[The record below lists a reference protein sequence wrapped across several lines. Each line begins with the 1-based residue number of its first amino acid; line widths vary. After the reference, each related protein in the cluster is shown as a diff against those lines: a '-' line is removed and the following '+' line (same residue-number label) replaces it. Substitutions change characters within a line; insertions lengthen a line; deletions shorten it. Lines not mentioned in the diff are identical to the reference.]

1 MYVDIKD
8 DAEVMEGVDK
18 MHGLGDAIYQK
29 GKAEGKAEGLAEG
42 IAEGKMEMIV
52 CFVKDGLLSI
62 SDASKRANMSEA
74 EFMRLIECD
83 EKDISVIRQNK
94 K

>member
-29 GKAEGKAEGLAEG
+29 GKAEGKAEG

>member
-29 GKAEGKAEGLAEG
+29 GKAEG

-62 SDASKRANMSEA
+62 SDASQRANMSEP
-74 EFMRLIECD
+74 EFMRLMECD
-83 EKDISVIRQNK
+83 EKDISIIQQSK